1 MFPVLLTNAAERFS
15 QEYGRVMFRD
25 IMNEDGRQIEETQSM
40 LKSGAKKSFI
50 LKDEELFIRQALW
63 QGNEMII
70 ENQKGA

>member
-1 MFPVLLTNAAERFS
+1 
-15 QEYGRVMFRD
+15 MFRD

-70 ENQKGA
+70 ENQKEA